1 MVRPEKAAL
10 SRGRKLSAALLSQS
24 LLVGNVVV
32 VSQRV
37 VNIGFLDATCVG
49 TTSYAVRLLENYKD
63 FLNL

>member
-10 SRGRKLSAALLSQS
+10 SRGRQLSAALLSQS

-37 VNIGFLDATCVG
+37 VNINFLDATCVR
-49 TTSYAVRLLENYKD
+49 TTSYAVRLLENYKHL
-63 FLNL
+63 LNL